1 MNEATNLA
9 HARRYLQALEAFP
22 AADELRAFFTEDVL
36 QREYPNR
43 LTTAGASRDISAL
56 LAGNE
61 RGRAVIRS
69 QRYEVRSAVASG
81 DTVALEVDWS
91 AVLRVPVGSLAAG
104 DTMRASLGIF
114 LGYRDGRICSQRNYD
129 CFEPF

>member
-1 MNEATNLA
+1 MNEPTNIA
-9 HARRYLQALEAFP
+9 HARRYLQALEA
-22 AADELRAFFTEDVL
+22 AASPDELRAFFTDDVL

-43 LTTAGASRDISAL
+43 LTTAGASRDMAAL
-56 LAGNE
+56 LASNE
-61 RGRAVIRS
+61 RGRAVVS
-69 QRYEVRSAVASG
+69 TQRYDVRSATASG

-91 AVLRVPVGSLAAG
+91 ATLRVPVGTLAAG

-114 LGYRDGRICSQRNYD
+114 LGYRDGKICSQRNYD